1 MDVTSPLSI
10 GHQLFKF
17 NKFGI
22 CMKCSVD
29 YIRDCRKIPKAD
41 FWAVLLFVGSKPS
54 LSVVMICV
62 KAFRSLS
69 KSALL
74 TLIHTFSLEILIP
87 HIVVI

>member
-1 MDVTSPLSI
+1 
-10 GHQLFKF
+10 
-17 NKFGI
+17 
-22 CMKCSVD
+22 
-29 YIRDCRKIPKAD
+29 
-41 FWAVLLFVGSKPS
+41 
-54 LSVVMICV
+54 VVMICV

>member
-29 YIRDCRKIPKAD
+29 YIRDCRKIPKD
-41 FWAVLLFVGSKPS
+41 ETVEKSLKRIFGQFCYLLEVNLP
-54 LSVVMICV
+54 
-62 KAFRSLS
+62 FRW
-69 KSALL
+69 
-74 TLIHTFSLEILIP
+74 
-87 HIVVI
+87 